1 MKLSFPSLNFGASQ
15 RTTRQPVKQ
24 RHFIMKTGKGD
35 LTKTT
40 VHAQETNGSCMRV
53 VLREDRIGDDGIVN
67 PSMTT
72 EYGYVKTLKVT
83 GRGEN
88 KFERERSVVV
98 FCNHARKIKFFFV
111 CSADQKFSRTG
122 QTIMLDA
129 VPRKYPTPSPNSQE
143 VTPRSIDGFRCG
155 FEFQDIGNAISVA
168 TWLCNCGFVDI
179 MAQRVANDP
188 FERHLRDCVDSR
200 AKEFDFPRNTNRVA
214 HFQPLNYA
222 EIKMILETIVVRS
235 NKAPV
240 VRINETPKNNW

>member
-15 RTTRQPVKQ
+15 RTTRQPAKQ

-67 PSMTT
+67 SSMTT
-72 EYGYVKTLKVT
+72 EYGHVKTLKVT

-143 VTPRSIDGFRCG
+143 VTPRSIDGFRHG

-188 FERHLRDCVDSR
+188 FERHLRDYVDSR

-214 HFQPLNYA
+214 YFQPLNYA